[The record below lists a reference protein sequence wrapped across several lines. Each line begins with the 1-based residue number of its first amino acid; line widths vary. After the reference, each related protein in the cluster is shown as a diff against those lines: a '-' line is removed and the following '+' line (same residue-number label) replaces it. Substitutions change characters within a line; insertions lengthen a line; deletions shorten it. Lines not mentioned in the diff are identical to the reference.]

1 MSVSPYPPKHLYFER
16 ETGVYDVDVTDAVAH
31 VIAAVGPPE
40 GRAERVVRLFRAV
53 ADAGIPVFLAKL
65 HGQEVSFAVEAERL
79 SDVERV
85 LAGTGYA
92 YRARRDL
99 AIVTVHASTMRDL
112 TGVMVRIAD
121 ALQLAQARMYG
132 AGDSH
137 SSVQCLI
144 DGHSASAAL
153 NRLKAAFKVETA
165 GG

>member
-1 MSVSPYPPKHLYFER
+1 MSVTTLPANHVHFER
-16 ETGVYDVDVTDAVAH
+16 QTGVYDVDVTEAVAH

-40 GRAERVVRLFRAV
+40 ARGERTLRLLRSV
-53 ADAGIPVFLAKL
+53 ADASVPIFLAKL
-65 HGQEVSFAVEAERL
+65 HGHEVSFAVEAGRL
-79 SDVERV
+79 ADVERV
-85 LAGTGYA
+85 LTADGYEF
-92 YRARRDL
+92 RARRDL

-144 DGHSASAAL
+144 DGHRVSAAL
-153 NRLKAAFKVETA
+153 GQLRTAFGVGTDCE
-165 GG
+165 